1 MAQIN
6 RNNETDLTPQECW
19 DINAES
25 RINLVR
31 AMGILTFYLIH
42 LLNVSATYLGDGFRN
57 FFGSDAVNQF
67 PPSANL
73 VIFMLCFGWIIQT
86 ILIHVLL
93 LEKKPIGRI
102 GIRMITVGDL
112 FWLTALL
119 ACSVGP
125 AGVMVVGYLLI
136 IVMAGLR
143 FDLRLIQ
150 LTTLLTIIAYVV
162 LLGLVRWPFGLVKD
176 LALESIPRYQQ
187 LMFGLALLFC
197 GVLTGQLVRL
207 GWRLVAMDRVHH
219 SGISK

>member
-1 MAQIN
+1 
-6 RNNETDLTPQECW
+6 
-19 DINAES
+19 
-25 RINLVR
+25 
-31 AMGILTFYLIH
+31 
-42 LLNVSATYLGDGFRN
+42 
-57 FFGSDAVNQF
+57 
-67 PPSANL
+67 
-73 VIFMLCFGWIIQT
+73 
-86 ILIHVLL
+86 
-93 LEKKPIGRI
+93 
-102 GIRMITVGDL
+102 MITVGDL

-176 LALESIPRYQQ
+176 LALESIPRYKQ